1 MYIHIKKIQK
11 EHLKYEYPQVQAVSE
26 TKRVILQWRRESVG
40 KWRTEEK
47 RRKKSK
53 GRAKVDA
60 TDRARRHYIQHTS
73 HN

>member
-40 KWRTEEK
+40 KWRTQ
-47 RRKKSK
+47 KSK
-53 GRAKVDA
+53 G
-60 TDRARRHYIQHTS
+60 
-73 HN
+73 